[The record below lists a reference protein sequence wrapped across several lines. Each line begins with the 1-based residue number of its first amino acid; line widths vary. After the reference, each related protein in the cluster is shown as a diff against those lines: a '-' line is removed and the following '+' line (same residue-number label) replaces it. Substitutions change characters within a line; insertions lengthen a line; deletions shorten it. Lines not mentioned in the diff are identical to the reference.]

1 MNHLDAFKNT
11 KLKKKIEKTR
21 EARGGGGI
29 YKRRN
34 NRSNRVI
41 IHYNTY
47 LKILKKDKKILD
59 NYTRG
64 YVVRI
69 KPGQY
74 FNENGTIKTN
84 FHNSLK
90 LGINAFLYFKTIK
103 DWKKY
108 KSYCSNLNE
117 IVELHTRSNTIDNNK
132 QWIGEYCTN
141 ITNSDPS
148 IISLICT
155 TKKEKE
161 KSDIL
166 QNQLR
171 KLQKKYKKLPA
182 QAGIGN
188 FDIDFASEEEIK
200 KVEYQ
205 LCLMIFKIKGI
216 EKELK
221 ARNSSLTDLKIKEV
235 KNHIID
241 FCKKKKLD
249 NFEKLVE
256 IRALDET
263 NYEPICPLC
272 KEKLNAESFFLDA
285 EQDEGREEEDNT
297 SSAIVLMHIDA
308 LRPMEFN
315 HHTYNLGWGHKD
327 CNTIQGPKSISDT
340 LDYLK
345 EILRKNNLIK

>member
-64 YVVRI
+64 YVVRV

-84 FHNSLK
+84 FHNSLR

-161 KSDIL
+161 KSETL

-205 LCLMIFKIKGI
+205 LCLMIFRIKSI

-221 ARNSSLTDLKIKEV
+221 ARNSFLTDLKIKEV

-241 FCKKKKLD
+241 FCKKKK
-249 NFEKLVE
+249 
-256 IRALDET
+256 IR
-263 NYEPICPLC
+263 
-272 KEKLNAESFFLDA
+272 
-285 EQDEGREEEDNT
+285 
-297 SSAIVLMHIDA
+297 
-308 LRPMEFN
+308 
-315 HHTYNLGWGHKD
+315 
-327 CNTIQGPKSISDT
+327 
-340 LDYLK
+340 
-345 EILRKNNLIK
+345 